1 MKKRI
6 IIPLLIFIIIV
17 IIVTFINSK
26 TIYLGNQTRVYSF
39 GNKLI
44 KRNRNNKVILKK
56 INVYKNGNILKGYLK
71 SAKVSN
77 EYDYY
82 AVSKSN
88 NKYDLDDLIV
98 SGTLTKIDVVL
109 CDKSLK
115 INDSTLLEINQLL
128 DTNISIDSI
137 QNYRM
142 ISKDIDNDSSKE
154 SIFYISYI
162 DDDSISTNIF
172 VVDNSEVTNI
182 IDSSV
187 SFDDLGKS
195 YSLVGVIDFN
205 KDKNYEVIVSRVD
218 GDSQPMYYDIY
229 RYENNSIKEIK

>member
-26 TIYLGNQTRVYSF
+26 TVYLGNQTRVYLL
-39 GNKLI
+39 GNKII
-44 KRNRNNKVILKK
+44 KTNKNKKVLLKK

-115 INDSTLLEINQLL
+115 INDSTLLEIN
-128 DTNISIDSI
+128 TI
-137 QNYRM
+137 
-142 ISKDIDNDSSKE
+142 
-154 SIFYISYI
+154 
-162 DDDSISTNIF
+162 
-172 VVDNSEVTNI
+172 
-182 IDSSV
+182 
-187 SFDDLGKS
+187 
-195 YSLVGVIDFN
+195 
-205 KDKNYEVIVSRVD
+205 
-218 GDSQPMYYDIY
+218 
-229 RYENNSIKEIK
+229 